1 METGADSE
9 TGLCLH
15 LPLRARFLLWLMKR
29 SLSGNAKAIMNI
41 IWNGRA
47 VMNEYNCTTIE
58 QFYIYKWIDENFIID
73 RLRIGYCNKNTIYVI
88 DQEDSYM
95 TASYSKGRI
104 ILLYN
109 VNNQISS
116 EVIPLKKTQLGYIA
130 S

>member
-1 METGADSE
+1 
-9 TGLCLH
+9 
-15 LPLRARFLLWLMKR
+15 
-29 SLSGNAKAIMNI
+29 
-41 IWNGRA
+41 
-47 VMNEYNCTTIE
+47 MNEYNCTTIE

>member
-15 LPLRARFLLWLMKR
+15 LPLRARF
-29 SLSGNAKAIMNI
+29 
-41 IWNGRA
+41 
-47 VMNEYNCTTIE
+47 
-58 QFYIYKWIDENFIID
+58 ID